1 MSETAFDT
9 LEASRRLKG
18 AGIQAEQAEAI
29 VEVVN
34 ESACQTVTVERFEAG
49 LAALNARIDSV
60 HAELHARIDSVHAE
74 LLARIDSVHVE
85 LLARIDSVRSDLRAD
100 IFRSL
105 LIAVGILIAANA
117 LMMTILGIVL
127 TRGATGI

>member
-1 MSETAFDT
+1 M
-9 LEASRRLKG
+9 
-18 AGIQAEQAEAI
+18 
-29 VEVVN
+29 EVVN
-34 ESACQTVTVERFEAG
+34 ASASQTVTVERFETG
-49 LAALNARIDSV
+49 LAALHTRIASV

-74 LLARIDSVHVE
+74 LLARIDS
-85 LLARIDSVRSDLRAD
+85 LRSDLRAE

>member
-1 MSETAFDT
+1 MSDTAFDT
-9 LEASRRLKG
+9 LGASRRLKG

-34 ESACQTVTVERFEAG
+34 ESASQTVTVERFEAG
-49 LAALNARIDSV
+49 LAA
-60 HAELHARIDSVHAE
+60 LHARIDSVHAE
-74 LLARIDSVHVE
+74 LLARIDSVHAE
-85 LLARIDSVRSDLRAD
+85 LLARIDSLRSDLRAE

>member
-1 MSETAFDT
+1 MSDIAFDT
-9 LEASRRLKG
+9 LGASRRLKG

-34 ESACQTVTVERFEAG
+34 ESASQMVTVERFEAG
-49 LAALNARIDSV
+49 LAA
-60 HAELHARIDSVHAE
+60 LHARIDSVHAE
-74 LLARIDSVHVE
+74 LLARIDSV
-85 LLARIDSVRSDLRAD
+85 RSELRAE
-100 IFRSL
+100 IFRSQ
-105 LIAVGILIAANA
+105 LISVGILIAANA